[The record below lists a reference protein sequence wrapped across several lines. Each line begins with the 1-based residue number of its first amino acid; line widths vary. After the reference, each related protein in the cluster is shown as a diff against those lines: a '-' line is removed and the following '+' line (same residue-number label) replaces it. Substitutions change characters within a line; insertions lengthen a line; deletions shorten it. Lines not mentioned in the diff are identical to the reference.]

1 VLKVLAKVCTWFNGQ
16 KTLVGVATLIGG
28 LHLVATDSQP
38 VLGLLDVP
46 SITLMGKDI
55 GVQTVLGGFLT
66 LAGACVL
73 LG

>member
-1 VLKVLAKVCTWFNGQ
+1 MFAKVCSWFNGQ

-38 VLGLLDVP
+38 VLGVLDIP
-46 SITLMGKDI
+46 AITLMGKEI
-55 GVQTVLGGFLT
+55 GVQTILGGFLT

-73 LG
+73 IG

>member
-1 VLKVLAKVCTWFNGQ
+1 MFAKVCSWFNGQ

-28 LHLVATDSQP
+28 LHLFATDSQP
-38 VLGLLDVP
+38 VLGLLDLP
-46 SITLMGKDI
+46 AITLMGKEI

-73 LG
+73 IG

>member
-1 VLKVLAKVCTWFNGQ
+1 MFDKMCSWFNGQ

-28 LHLVATDSQP
+28 LHMIATDSQP
-38 VLGLLDVP
+38 VLGLLNLP
-46 SITLMGKDI
+46 EITLMKKSV

-73 LG
+73 MG